1 VLLATADAV
10 RHRRDVWLV
19 VGGLVVLAASWLPV
33 DARELSGLEESVFTL
48 FNELPTLI
56 PYRVGWFFMQ
66 FGSLLAIPI
75 VAAVAVLADRPRL
88 GASIALAGGAAYV
101 LARVLKALADRGR
114 PAAFLDDIESLGDLP
129 TGHGFPSGHA
139 AVSVAMAVVL
149 WPWLGRGWRWV
160 PLGIAIFVCI
170 SRVKVGAHLPLD
182 VVGGA
187 ALGVAA
193 GGAARLALGRP

>member
-1 VLLATADAV
+1 VLLATTDAV
-10 RHRRDVWLV
+10 RHRRDAWLV
-19 VGGLVVLAASWLPV
+19 VGGLVLLALSWTPV
-33 DARELSGLEESVFTL
+33 DARELSGLEEAVFTF

-56 PYRVGWFFMQ
+56 PYRVGWFVMQ
-66 FGSLLAIPI
+66 FGSLLAIPV

-88 GASIALAGGAAYV
+88 GASVALAGGTAYV
-101 LARVLKALADRGR
+101 LARVLKGLADRGR
-114 PAAFLDDIESLGDLP
+114 PATFLDDIESLGDLP

-139 AVSVAMAVVL
+139 AVAFALAVVL

-160 PLGIAIFVCI
+160 PMGIAVFVGI
-170 SRVKVGAHLPLD
+170 SRIKVGAHLPLD

-193 GGAARLALGRP
+193 GGGARLLLGRP